1 MSLFLKLKL
10 LLELTAIGE
19 QQVYAHKRIMHY
31 VRSEEKKSAHVFVCI
46 TRIML
51 GSDKNQ

>member
-1 MSLFLKLKL
+1 MSLSLKLKL

-31 VRSEEKKSAHVFVCI
+31 VSAKKTYKVS
-46 TRIML
+46 
-51 GSDKNQ
+51 